1 MDGVGGTRPGIR
13 TGSDATRRR
22 HPHRV
27 GKVNGME
34 KGLDTED
41 RRVEVWRG
49 RILQELRRE
58 IVSGEGIER
67 RVQPARRVGGT
78 EQELPESFLGKSF
91 CREEQALGTAG
102 KAFAATSPIQFEWR
116 RGSRRRTVS
125 GFRPGTWRAVCLQ
138 GLVATPGFTAFRA
151 QPLRTEPHQAFRLA
165 RRKQEEQQIGNRPF
179 HARLPQGYPSS
190 LTLHLQTRA
199 TRSESTING
208 AGAARGIMGSLAR
221 IAEPER

>member
-1 MDGVGGTRPGIR
+1 MRH
-13 TGSDATRRR
+13 R

-49 RILQELRRE
+49 RILQGLRRE
-58 IVSGEGIER
+58 IVSGEGTER

-102 KAFAATSPIQFEWR
+102 RAFAAASPIQFEWR

-138 GLVATPGFTAFRA
+138 GLVATTGLTAFRA

-179 HARLPQGYPSS
+179 HTHLPQGYPSS

-199 TRSESTING
+199 TRSESTINRDRRRAWHNG
-208 AGAARGIMGSLAR
+208 QPVR